1 MMRSGFEQAYKISR
15 IMRPISRGKQQT
27 MKRVLMMSRS
37 EDYKPTRHTP
47 HSRSYAVKPFAS
59 ITDCAHAVTIEP
71 SSAFFLS
78 YSRA

>member
-1 MMRSGFEQAYKISR
+1 MRSGLEQAHKISR
-15 IMRPISRGKQQT
+15 IMRPILRGKQQT
-27 MKRVLMMSRS
+27 MKRVLIQMSRS

-47 HSRSYAVKPFAS
+47 RSRSYAAKPFAS